1 MNCDGIARW
10 YWLLEYLAFGR
21 ALERRRREYMHA
33 VADARR
39 TLILGDGDGRFTAE
53 FLQRSAAAWIDSVD
67 LSSRMLGLAEERV
80 RACSS
85 GPMRVRFYQGDA
97 RTVELSGK
105 YDLIVSHFFLDCFTC
120 DEMPALVARM
130 AQVACPQAR
139 WLLSEFS
146 LPSAGIWRWAAVVL
160 VQIMY
165 LFFRLF
171 TGLEARRL
179 PDYAA
184 SLASQG
190 FRRVRHRSTW
200 GGFWVS
206 ELWERS

>member
-21 ALERRRREYMHA
+21 ALERRRREYMKE
-33 VADARR
+33 VTGARR
-39 TLILGDGDGRFTAE
+39 VLILGDGDGRFTAE
-53 FLQRSAAAWIDSVD
+53 FLQQSAAAWVDSVD
-67 LSSRMLGLAEERV
+67 LSSRMLGLAEERI
-80 RACSS
+80 RACPS
-85 GPMRVRFYQGDA
+85 GPVHVRLYQGDA

-105 YDLIVSHFFLDCFTC
+105 YDLIVSHFFLDCFTS
-120 DEMPALVARM
+120 DEVPALVAQM
-130 AQVACPQAR
+130 ARTACPRAR
-139 WLLSEFS
+139 WLLSEFG
-146 LPSAGIWRWAAVVL
+146 LPRAGMWRWAAVVL

-165 LFFRLF
+165 LFFRVF
-171 TGLEARRL
+171 TGLEAKRL

-190 FRRVRHRSTW
+190 FRRVRYRSAW
-200 GGFWVS
+200 GGFLVS